1 MTYEEAVKYIEE
13 IPMFTKKTELKNSRY
28 MLELLGNPQEKPE
41 VIHVAG
47 TNGKGSVCAF
57 LASICRQGGRKTG
70 MFTSPHLV
78 DIRERIQIDG
88 EMVSEESFA
97 KSCETMRTIAEK
109 LIADGYQHPA
119 YFEFLFGMAMEIFA
133 REGVETVVLET
144 GLGGRLDATNAI
156 EHPAVTILTS
166 ISMDHM
172 EYLGDTIEAIAEEK
186 AGIIKKGVPVV
197 YWGENPAVADV
208 IEKKAHEKS
217 AQTYAISV
225 KDYEILKIENKKID
239 FCSFCRYYENSI
251 FTIPFSAAYQ
261 VMNASLVL
269 AAMAVLNQGRE
280 DKITLPMIQNGFANT
295 VWQGRMEEVLP
306 RIYVDGAH
314 NEDGIRAFAEAVE
327 YAENTNGQE
336 RAEGKYLL
344 FSVVKEKDYE
354 NMVRLLC
361 EKLDWKGII
370 LTEING
376 GRRLAGDVMRKLFEQ
391 YTDAQIEVCPD
402 IQAAFEV
409 AKTRVGD
416 TDVLYCIGSL
426 YLVGEIKE
434 LIGRYRND

>member
-1 MTYEEAVKYIEE
+1 MTYEEAICYIEE
-13 IPMFTKKTELKNSRY
+13 IPMFTKKTELKNTRY
-28 MLELLGNPQEKPE
+28 MLELLGNPQEKLE

-57 LASICRQGGRKTG
+57 MSSICRQSGRRTG

-78 DIRERIQIDG
+78 DLRERIQIDG
-88 EMVSEESFA
+88 NMVSQERFTQ
-97 KSCETMRTIAEK
+97 SCEKLCKIAER
-109 LIADGYQHPA
+109 LMEDGYQHPA

-156 EHPAVTILTS
+156 EHPVMTILTS

-186 AGIIKKGVPVV
+186 AGIIKNEVPVI
-197 YWGENPAVADV
+197 YWAEDPAVAAV
-208 IEKKAHEKS
+208 IEKKAQEKC
-217 AQTYAISV
+217 ARTYVNSV

-251 FTIPFSAAYQ
+251 FTIPFSATYQ
-261 VMNASLVL
+261 VMNVSLVL
-269 AAMAVLNQGRE
+269 TAVGVLNERCDRNISEEMVRKGLE
-280 DKITLPMIQNGFANT
+280 NA
-295 VWQGRMEEVLP
+295 VWPGRMEEVLP
-306 RIYVDGAH
+306 RIFVDGAH
-314 NEDGIRAFAEAVE
+314 NEDGIRAFVDAVK
-327 YAENTNGQE
+327 YAETVDAE
-336 RAEGKYLL
+336 KCAEGKYLL

-354 NMVRLLC
+354 NMVKLLC
-361 EKLDWKGII
+361 EELDWKGII

-376 GRRLAGDVMRKLFEQ
+376 GRKLAGDIMKKLFER
-391 YTDAQIEVCPD
+391 YTDARIEICSD
-402 IQAAFEV
+402 IQTAL
-409 AKTRVGD
+409 KTAQTRLSD

-434 LIGRYRND
+434 WIRRY

>member
-1 MTYEEAVKYIEE
+1 MTYEEAIRYIEE
-13 IPMFTKKTELKNSRY
+13 IPMFTKKTELKNTRH
-28 MLELLGNPQEKPE
+28 MLELLGNPQEKLE

-57 LASICRQGGRKTG
+57 MASICRESGRRTG

-88 EMVSEESFA
+88 ELVSEKSFA
-97 KSCETMRTIAEK
+97 QSCETMCRVAER

-133 REGVETVVLET
+133 REGVGTIVLET

-156 EHPAVTILTS
+156 EHPVVTILTS

-172 EYLGDTIEAIAEEK
+172 EYLGDTIEDIAKEK
-186 AGIIKKGVPVV
+186 AGVIKNGIPVV
-197 YWGENPAVADV
+197 YWGENPTVSRI
-208 IEKKAHEKS
+208 IEKKAQEKCTR
-217 AQTYAISV
+217 AYEISV

-251 FTIPFSAAYQ
+251 FTIPFSATYQ
-261 VMNASLVL
+261 VMNVSLAL
-269 AAMAVLNQGRE
+269 TAVGILNEKSGWNISEQMVRTGLE
-280 DKITLPMIQNGFANT
+280 NATWP
-295 VWQGRMEEVLP
+295 GRMEEVLP

-314 NEDGIRAFAEAVE
+314 NEDGIRAFVEAVK
-327 YAENTNGQE
+327 YTDSEN
-336 RAEGKYLL
+336 KYLL
-344 FSVVKEKDYE
+344 FSAVKEKDYK
-354 NMVRLLC
+354 NMAKLLC
-361 EKLDWKGII
+361 EELKWKGII

-376 GRRLAGDVMRKLFEQ
+376 GRKLAGDIMKQLFEQ
-391 YTDAQIEVCPD
+391 YTDVRIETYQD
-402 IQAAFEV
+402 IRTAFET
-409 AKTRVGD
+409 AKSRMSD

-434 LIGRYRND
+434 WIRR

>member
-1 MTYEEAVKYIEE
+1 MTYEEALNYIEE

-28 MLELLGNPQEKPE
+28 MLELLGNPQEKME

-47 TNGKGSVCAF
+47 TNGKGSVCSF
-57 LASICRQGGRKTG
+57 MSSICRQSGRKTG

-88 EMVSEESFA
+88 DLVSKQSFA
-97 KSCETMRTIAEK
+97 QSCETMCRVAK
-109 LIADGYQHPA
+109 RLIADGYQHPA

-144 GLGGRLDATNAI
+144 GLGGRLDATNVI
-156 EHPAVTILTS
+156 EHPAVTILSS

-172 EYLGDTIEAIAEEK
+172 EYLGDTIEDIAGEK
-186 AGIIKKGVPVV
+186 AGIIKNGVPVV
-197 YWGENPAVADV
+197 YWGENPAVSGI
-208 IEKKAHEKS
+208 IEKKAQEKS
-217 AQTYAISV
+217 ARTYAISV

-251 FTIPFSAAYQ
+251 FTIPFSATYQ
-261 VMNASLVL
+261 VMNVSLVL
-269 AAMAVLNQGRE
+269 AAVGILNENRDWNISE
-280 DKITLPMIQNGFANT
+280 DMVRNGLEDAT
-295 VWQGRMEEVLP
+295 WPGRMEEVLP

-314 NEDGIRAFAEAVE
+314 NEDGIRAFVDAVKSAETVNAQKS
-327 YAENTNGQE
+327 T
-336 RAEGKYLL
+336 EGKYLF
-344 FSVVKEKDYE
+344 FSVVKEKDYK
-354 NMVRLLC
+354 NMVKLLC
-361 EKLDWKGII
+361 EELNWKGII

-376 GRRLAGDVMRKLFEQ
+376 GRKLAGDIMKKLFEQ
-391 YTDAQIEVCPD
+391 YTDAKVEICPD
-402 IQAAFEV
+402 IRTAYET
-409 AKTRVGD
+409 AKNRMSD

-434 LIGRYRND
+434 WIRRY